1 MSIKNAIALKLRDM
15 LHERD
20 MTHRTLS
27 ELTGIPRSTLARIL
41 GDESDPSLEQGI
53 LIAKALGVSL
63 DVIAGTASEGMEIAP
78 VEVIA
83 DTAINAYTELIKE
96 RDKNIE
102 YLNARL
108 ADKEQLLAAKDEV
121 IALQRSIIES
131 MREVLNA
138 AQEKG
143 TAEPRHTAR
152 D

>member
-78 VEVIA
+78 VDVIA

-108 ADKEQLLAAKDEV
+108 ADKEQLLTAKDEV
-121 IALQRSIIES
+121 ISLQREII
-131 MREVLNA
+131 
-138 AQEKG
+138 QELKEK
-143 TAEPRHTAR
+143 A
-152 D
+152 

>member
-131 MREVLNA
+131 MRSGLNGKR
-138 AQEKG
+138 Q
-143 TAEPRHTAR
+143 

>member
-78 VEVIA
+78 VNVIA

-108 ADKEQLLAAKDEV
+108 ADKEQLLTAKDEV
-121 IALQRSIIES
+121 ISLQREIIQG
-131 MREVLNA
+131 LK
-138 AQEKG
+138 EK
-143 TAEPRHTAR
+143 A
-152 D
+152 

>member
-131 MREVLNA
+131 MQVHLNGKC
-138 AQEKG
+138 Q
-143 TAEPRHTAR
+143 